1 MYETVSE
8 LQDLANKFSYDK
20 LDKLVKSATTFRKIM
35 PNFDNI
41 IGLRIH
47 LTNNEIKDNITVIGS
62 LENRGFFLKRATNK
76 K

>member
-1 MYETVSE
+1 MYEIVSK

-20 LDKLVKSATTFRKIM
+20 LDKLVKSATTFRNIM

-47 LTNNEIKDNITVIGS
+47 LTNNEIKDNIKVIGS